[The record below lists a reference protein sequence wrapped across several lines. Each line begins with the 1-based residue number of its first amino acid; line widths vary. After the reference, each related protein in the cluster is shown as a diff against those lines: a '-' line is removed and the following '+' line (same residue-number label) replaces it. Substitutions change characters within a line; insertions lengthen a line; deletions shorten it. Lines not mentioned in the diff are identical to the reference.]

1 MSTKR
6 ILTTTAVVA
15 ILGLLVYFQVRHWR
29 SFDWARFGSASRVD
43 PWHVSAAVA
52 LIYVTY
58 VLRALR
64 WKIFL
69 EPVRKSRTAFLV
81 PPTFIG
87 FTGLALFG
95 RPGELI
101 RPYLIARRERLS
113 LTSQIGV
120 WAVERIFDAGAFTVL
135 MTIDVFFSSA
145 IRANP
150 YWREFRGFALVL
162 CALVAMG
169 SLLAFGI
176 RKRGHQVAAF
186 FHKVI
191 ARFSSRM
198 AHLVDEKIRSFGEG
212 LNTISGGK
220 ALLRLI
226 GVSLLMWFMIALA
239 YREVAHSY
247 PPEPVTAQSGP
258 PAVDVETA
266 SLAGLPESAGQPL
279 TDDMIQSLDGSLEA
293 KGYSLRNFKG
303 DVWLF
308 RQKKKIKKVG

>member
-64 WKIFL
+64 WKVFL
-69 EPVRKSRTAFLV
+69 EPVCKSRTAFLV

-87 FTGLALFG
+87 FTGLALLG
-95 RPGELI
+95 RPGEFI
-101 RPYLIARRERLS
+101 RPYLIARKEGLS
-113 LTSQIGV
+113 FASQIGV
-120 WAVERIFDAGAFTVL
+120 WTVERIFDIGAFTVL
-135 MTIDVFFSSA
+135 MTLDVFFSSA

-150 YWREFRGFALVL
+150 YLQRFRVAAVALCGV
-162 CALVAMG
+162 VAFT
-169 SLLAFGI
+169 SLMAVI
-176 RKRGHQVAAF
+176 MRKRGHQFAAF
-186 FHKVI
+186 LHNLTAKFSLRLAHAVDQKVR
-191 ARFSSRM
+191 A
-198 AHLVDEKIRSFGEG
+198 FGEG
-212 LNTISGGK
+212 LNTVAGGK
-220 ALLRLI
+220 ALLKLI
-226 GVSLLMWFMIALA
+226 AVSVAMWFIIALA

-258 PAVDVETA
+258 PSVDVETA
-266 SLAGLPESAGQPL
+266 RLAGLPESAGQPL
-279 TDDMIQSLDGSLEA
+279 TDEMIQSLGHALES
-293 KGYSLRNFKG
+293 KDYSLHDLKG
-303 DVWLF
+303 DTWLF
-308 RQKKKIKKVG
+308 RQKKKI